1 MKKILILC
9 SFVALASC
17 SNPTDKKYNEA
28 TMAEDLQAI
37 VQSKKWNEQDAGL
50 FAAWL
55 IRSKLKGESLEN
67 KTYQGILEEA
77 KKYKAEE
84 ATKQ

>member
-1 MKKILILC
+1 MKKILIVC
-9 SFVALASC
+9 SLIALTAC

-28 TMAEDLQAI
+28 TMAEDLEAI
-37 VQSKKWNEQDAGL
+37 VKSKKWNEQDAGL

-55 IRSKLKGESLEN
+55 IRSKLKGETLEN

-77 KKYKAEE
+77 KKYKEEE
-84 ATKQ
+84 AAKK

>member
-1 MKKILILC
+1 MKKIFILC
-9 SFVALASC
+9 GLVVLTAC

-28 TMAEDLQAI
+28 TMAEDLEAI
-37 VQSKKWNEQDAGL
+37 VKSKKWNEQDAGL
-50 FAAWL
+50 FAACL
-55 IRSKLKGESLEN
+55 IRSKLKGESMEN

-84 ATKQ
+84 ASKQ